1 MAYISRNRN
10 FNFILKHFVF
20 MWVLTILG
28 VLLATMLPYS
38 IVIPL
43 AILSI
48 ALLVSTYLMQKIQL
62 PNIILYLIPFLLGM
76 LEFLIMI
83 IFIEWLGTALVVS
96 VYIGTVV
103 IFLLLAILG
112 LKLTFDIPDMANY
125 LFTVLTVFVVF
136 AFIYIFIPISSAFFL
151 ILCGLFVLLFALYTV
166 YELNVMRHNFVR
178 DSEVIVI
185 ALGLYLNFINMFLNI
200 REFANYIKK

>member
-1 MAYISRNRN
+1 MSRNRN

-48 ALLVSTYLMQKIQL
+48 VLLVSTYLMQKIQL
-62 PNIILYLIPFLLGM
+62 PNIILYLIPFFLGM

-83 IFIEWLGTALVVS
+83 VFIEWLGTALVIS
-96 VYIGTVV
+96 VYIGTII
-103 IFLLLAILG
+103 IFLLLAFLG
-112 LKLTFDIPDMANY
+112 LKLTFEVPDMANY
-125 LFTVLTVFVVF
+125 LLTILSVFVVF
-136 AFIYIFIPISSAFFL
+136 AFIYIFIPISSSFFL
-151 ILCGLFVLLFALYTV
+151 ILCGLFVLMFALYTV
-166 YELNVMRHNFVR
+166 YELNIMRNNFVK

-200 REFANYIKK
+200 REFTNHIRK